1 MPLTASMRMD
11 ILLNGDDRV
20 IKIEGN
26 DVPVGTIST
35 HFSTENDIT
44 TYYHLEM
51 CDDIHYDIRD
61 AMPSEEKP
69 ATHFPY
75 KEAAPCVFWA
85 SIKRTVGCVSCKT
98 PLFTGGRFPTVTM
111 LLDGTEYTVDVIRGR
126 ERELYALVRE
136 GKKYI
141 AGIIDKRGAPH
152 APDAAGDETKLLFSI
167 YLSPNAR
174 IQQIEAAVFA
184 QCYVE
189 LLAIKNCVRI
199 RAGKT
204 EDVAHLEEA
213 CKTIFH

>member
-35 HFSTENDIT
+35 HISTENDIT

-61 AMPSEEKP
+61 AMPREEKP

-75 KEAAPCVFWA
+75 KETAPCVFWA

-111 LLDGTEYTVDVIRGR
+111 LLDGTEYTVDGIRG
-126 ERELYALVRE
+126 
-136 GKKYI
+136 
-141 AGIIDKRGAPH
+141 
-152 APDAAGDETKLLFSI
+152 
-167 YLSPNAR
+167 
-174 IQQIEAAVFA
+174 
-184 QCYVE
+184 
-189 LLAIKNCVRI
+189 
-199 RAGKT
+199 
-204 EDVAHLEEA
+204 
-213 CKTIFH
+213 

>member
-61 AMPSEEKP
+61 AMPSEGKP

-111 LLDGTEYTVDVIRGR
+111 LLDGTEYTVEFPAGHSVFRQVDG
-126 ERELYALVRE
+126 LKPDPALLEVALR
-136 GKKYI
+136 
-141 AGIIDKRGAPH
+141 
-152 APDAAGDETKLLFSI
+152 LFC
-167 YLSPNAR
+167 
-174 IQQIEAAVFA
+174 IEAFA
-184 QCYVE
+184 FSENLNVQ
-189 LLAIKNCVRI
+189 
-199 RAGKT
+199 
-204 EDVAHLEEA
+204 
-213 CKTIFH
+213 

>member
-1 MPLTASMRMD
+1 
-11 ILLNGDDRV
+11 
-20 IKIEGN
+20 
-26 DVPVGTIST
+26 
-35 HFSTENDIT
+35 
-44 TYYHLEM
+44 
-51 CDDIHYDIRD
+51 
-61 AMPSEEKP
+61 
-69 ATHFPY
+69 
-75 KEAAPCVFWA
+75 
-85 SIKRTVGCVSCKT
+85 
-98 PLFTGGRFPTVTM
+98 M

-152 APDAAGDETKLLFSI
+152 APDASDDDTKLLFSI

-199 RAGKT
+199 RAGKV